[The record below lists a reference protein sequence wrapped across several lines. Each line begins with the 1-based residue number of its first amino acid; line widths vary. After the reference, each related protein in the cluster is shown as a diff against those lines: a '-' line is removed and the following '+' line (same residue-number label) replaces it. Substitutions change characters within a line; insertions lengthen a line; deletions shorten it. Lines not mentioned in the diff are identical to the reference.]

1 MHVRLVLLE
10 VAAIEKQRQHQ
21 KPVQV
26 VTFARQEQQYAISF
40 RVQPEHRTSTQV
52 KVWPVPAQRSIVET
66 VSGVQ
71 SDQLSRWIVQLVS
84 FVIQIVKMDTKQHVM
99 LACTYP
105 IPNRADNSATR
116 ETLRTQEIVFSV
128 ARVTTVHV
136 VQETILR
143 LKDSLVRL
151 VPLLTLVMSLLMSR
165 NLKVKISVNHVL
177 LVLIVPILQWRQ
189 LLQT

>member
-21 KPVQV
+21 KLVQV
-26 VTFARQEQQYAISF
+26 VIIVRKEQQYAISF

-52 KVWPVPAQRSIVET
+52 KVWPVPAQRPIVET

-71 SDQLSRWIVQLVS
+71 SDHLSHWIVQLVS

-116 ETLRTQEIVFSV
+116 ETL
-128 ARVTTVHV
+128 
-136 VQETILR
+136 
-143 LKDSLVRL
+143 
-151 VPLLTLVMSLLMSR
+151 
-165 NLKVKISVNHVL
+165 
-177 LVLIVPILQWRQ
+177 
-189 LLQT
+189 